1 MGWKLM
7 ALEIGIAKAVQG
19 QMTAVDSDGS
29 RQLSPGSPV
38 FKGDV
43 VSTAKA
49 SAGSIQFLDKTILN
63 VGEGSK
69 VSLDQYVFDANK
81 GTGQVLF
88 KMAQGTF
95 RAVTGEIV
103 KHNPEAF
110 KLQSPLAIIGIR
122 GTETAHTIPLP
133 GVGEGKENHLVMV
146 FDGKPVI
153 VQPLGGGAFQ
163 VLSQSGVK
171 VEVGKFGAGPM
182 LVMTPQEFKYYQA
195 LTATGIQQ
203 GAPTDTISTS
213 QSSGSSSVIRDTQA
227 AASKAAAESA
237 SKAAAEVAAK
247 AAADAASKAAADATK
262 SGNAAAKAAADAA
275 AKVAADAA
283 TKASVEAK
291 AAAELAAKA
300 ATEASAAIQAQDMV
314 VAAKAAAEIAANT
327 LSGQT
332 VQNPTITLTT
342 GMTITIANSSDH
354 FSVGTGNVVT
364 TSAVMVTGN
373 GSTINSDTGSNNASS
388 QLASG
393 SSVQL
398 ILSPSATV
406 TMTETMT
413 ATASTAITTTTAG
426 IVSIPTV
433 LDFSASTE
441 SVHVDLGTGSY
452 YYGSSST
459 STTLINPS
467 IVSVIG
473 SSHDDTLIGNAASNT
488 FMGGAGNDTITGGS
502 GNDTVTGGAGN
513 NNLDGGGG
521 LNTISYASD
530 TSGVIVSLATGTAHD
545 GLGGNDTLVHFSNI
559 IGSTHAD
566 SLTGN
571 ADANIIEGYGGGDTL
586 SGGTGGA
593 DTVSYEHLDAGV
605 TVTLTAMNGS
615 ASYTLGGTAYTDT
628 LTHFSNIIGTHH
640 ADMIVGDMYSNV
652 IEGMGVRSAV
662 VGSGDT
668 LSGGIG
674 GTDTVSYEHLDTGVS
689 VGLVSMSGSASY
701 ILDSTTHLDTL
712 THFSNI
718 IGTHY
723 ADMIV
728 GDMYSNVIEGGGG
741 GDVLSGGIGGT
752 DTVSYEHLDTG
763 VSVALDGMNGSASY
777 TVNGTAYTDTLAHF
791 SNIIGSAYADHL
803 TGDSNDNLIEG
814 LGVNST
820 TATDHDIL
828 SGGTGGTDTVSYEH
842 LNATAGV
849 TVSLTAGDGIA
860 TYTLGGATHTDTLTH
875 FSNII
880 GSAYA
885 DHLTGDSNDNVIE
898 GGLGNDFLFGGLN
911 TVAVGDTV
919 SYEHAGAGVTVSL
932 LTGTATSGADTD
944 TISGFENIFGSA
956 YADTLTGDG
965 NNNVIEGGLGINN
978 LTGGAGTDTVSYEH
992 AGAGVT
998 VSLLTGIATGVGIA
1012 DTLFGFEN
1020 ITGSAY
1026 ADKLTGNSSANV
1038 IFGHGGADT
1047 LTGGIGSDTFLYK
1060 SQSDFSSGQ
1069 TITDFSSGADKIAFN
1084 SDSYGGNFGF
1094 ITSILSGG
1102 AQAYVYSNL
1111 TEYNGAGASNTT
1123 HPCWYLEGNQLKYD
1137 QDGHGTGYTAQVV
1150 TTLTGV
1156 SSIAHTDVVIVD
1168 AAHAVV

>member
-1 MGWKLM
+1 M

-110 KLQSPLAIIGIR
+110 KLQSPLAVIGIR

-133 GVGEGKENHLVMV
+133 GVGDGKENHLVMV

-213 QSSGSSSVIRDTQA
+213 QSSGSSSLIRDTQA

-237 SKAAAEVAAK
+237 SKAAAEVAAE

-283 TKASVEAK
+283 AKASVEAK

-513 NNLDGGGG
+513 DNLDGGGG

-689 VGLVSMSGSASY
+689 V
-701 ILDSTTHLDTL
+701 
-712 THFSNI
+712 
-718 IGTHY
+718 
-723 ADMIV
+723 
-728 GDMYSNVIEGGGG
+728 
-741 GDVLSGGIGGT
+741 
-752 DTVSYEHLDTG
+752 
-763 VSVALDGMNGSASY
+763 ALDGMNGSASY

-803 TGDSNDNLIEG
+803 TGDSNDNVIEG

-932 LTGTATSGADTD
+932 LTGTATDGAGTD